1 LSTQPAL
8 VRDFSVFLLLL
19 VFSFLVGG
27 CSRISLEEQF
37 VSATDNLMS
46 KSRGSCNEISPGF
59 SNHDLSRAVK
69 GINPEK
75 ITILNWN
82 IYKGQLQGW
91 QSDLLFLSRASDI
104 ILLQEASNSEQMRGF
119 LRLQKLNW
127 NHNSAFRYKGVATG
141 VLVASVIEPLYS
153 CGLRQDEPIIGV
165 PKTALINIYP
175 VKGISEKLLVANVHG
190 INITLGTEAYKKQ
203 FSELQNV
210 LRQHQGPMVVAGD
223 FNNWSEKRKTIV
235 DALVENLD
243 LTLFPFEN
251 EKRTLVLGD
260 PVDHVLFRGLD
271 PIAHEL
277 HEVISSDHNPI
288 SVTFRLS
295 RKNTQTNSD
304 FQ

>member
-1 LSTQPAL
+1 
-8 VRDFSVFLLLL
+8 
-19 VFSFLVGG
+19 
-27 CSRISLEEQF
+27 
-37 VSATDNLMS
+37 MS
-46 KSRGSCNEISPGF
+46 KSRGSCNKISPDI
-59 SNHDLSRAVK
+59 SNHDVSIAVK
-69 GINPEK
+69 GINPDK
-75 ITILNWN
+75 IAILNWN

-104 ILLQEASNSEQMRGF
+104 ILLQEASNSKQMRGF
-119 LRLQKLNW
+119 LRLQNLNW
-127 NHNSAFRYKGVATG
+127 NYNSAFKYMGVETG
-141 VLVASVIEPLYS
+141 VLVASAIEPLYS
-153 CGLRQDEPIIGV
+153 CGLRQDEPMIGV

-190 INITLGTEAYKKQ
+190 INITLGTKAYKKQ
-203 FSELQNV
+203 FSELQNI
-210 LRQHQGPMVVAGD
+210 LLQHQGPMVVAGD

-235 DALVENLD
+235 DALVENLA

-251 EKRTLVLGD
+251 ENRTIVLGD

-277 HEVISSDHNPI
+277 HDVISSDHNPI

-295 RKNTQTNSD
+295 HKNLPANSD